1 MKAQTETPFREALT
15 SLINNHLRR
24 NGEHED
30 MVNTFHSV
38 LFYVEQMRKLK
49 GSEYIDA
56 MDTMNHLKVKLIS
69 QISGL

>member
-1 MKAQTETPFREALT
+1 VETQTETPFRETLT

-49 GSEYIDA
+49 GAEYIEA